1 MAVCV
6 PSDGKAIAQFAS
18 RDPSLRSN
26 GGPACR
32 GFERAECGVLCGDS
46 GVGAVL
52 RPNYPMGLGKWA
64 MAAKIACILP
74 TDSPMM
80 PAERST
86 KVERLASHH
95 GAIAL
100 KVSAKSSKLIAV
112 NKPLASPCMK
122 KGSPGADFTAA
133 LRAGCETMGI

>member
-1 MAVCV
+1 MAVLLAVDLNGRNAANYAANYAAAGRSVLV
-6 PSDGKAIAQFAS
+6 PSKLRDGAGKVANPRKAAVF
-18 RDPSLRSN
+18 
-26 GGPACR
+26 
-32 GFERAECGVLCGDS
+32 GDRHP
-46 GVGAVL
+46 V
-52 RPNYPMGLGKWA
+52 MQ
-64 MAAKIACILP
+64 
-74 TDSPMM
+74 
-80 PAERST
+80 AERST

-122 KGSPGADFTAA
+122 KGRPGADFTAA